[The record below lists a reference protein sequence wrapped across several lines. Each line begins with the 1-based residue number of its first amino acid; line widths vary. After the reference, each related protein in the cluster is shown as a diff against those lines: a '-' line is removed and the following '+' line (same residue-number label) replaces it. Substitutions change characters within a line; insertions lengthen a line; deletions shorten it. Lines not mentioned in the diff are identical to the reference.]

1 MWHKP
6 CRTFHPWCL
15 CIKTRCLCPIYR
27 APGLK
32 HLKKT
37 QGDIRIGIFCQKN
50 QGHWWRW
57 CRDSIHDSEEIW
69 PMAPTKNKT
78 WVLQNNVLSQQKF
91 SGPHGNSENNMNQ
104 LDKTNTKDI
113 SCSYVKITFQ
123 LITNEIFVVQNLHL
137 CHFVPLETVIV
148 ARWYCRKLFGEYFQG
163 ICSCVE

>member
-1 MWHKP
+1 MIQQPKCCDHHYQKYYSQKY
-6 CRTFHPWCL
+6 L
-15 CIKTRCLCPIYR
+15 SINKIDILLINLCPIYR

-37 QGDIRIGIFCQKN
+37 QWDIRIGIFCQKN

-104 LDKTNTKDI
+104 GWWGGGVVGGGGGGGVGWGWGGGGGGWGQTL
-113 SCSYVKITFQ
+113 STF
-123 LITNEIFVVQNLHL
+123 E
-137 CHFVPLETVIV
+137 
-148 ARWYCRKLFGEYFQG
+148 
-163 ICSCVE
+163 